1 MAGRGYREARNIFSS
16 RLVAAPPVDLPEAHV
31 LARRPLPR
39 LLLAAALGLVTAVV
53 VHGRVAEADRWG
65 ATRRVPVVARAVPAG
80 RVLGTDDVRTAV
92 IPVAALPEA
101 DVAAAPVGRVTLV
114 ALAAGEVVLAS
125 RVAPGTGLAGLVPPG
140 RRAVAV
146 PRSPATPA
154 VSVGD
159 RVDVVGG
166 DGAGVVAP
174 EASVVAVDD
183 RSVTVAVPAATA
195 PRLAGA
201 VLGGQVSLALVGPT
215 S

>member
-1 MAGRGYREARNIFSS
+1 M
-16 RLVAAPPVDLPEAHV
+16 

-39 LLLAAALGLVTAVV
+39 LLLAAVLGLVTALV

-65 ATRRVPVVARAVPAG
+65 PTRRVPVVARAVAAG
-80 RVLGTDDVRTAV
+80 TVLGADDVRTAV
-92 IPVAALPEA
+92 VPAAVLPDANVATS
-101 DVAAAPVGRVTLV
+101 PVGHVALV
-114 ALAAGEVVLAS
+114 ALAAGEVLLAS

-166 DGAGVVAP
+166 DATGVVAP
-174 EASVVAVDD
+174 GASVVAVDD

-195 PRLAGA
+195 PRLAVA
-201 VLGGQVSLALVGPT
+201 VLGGQVSLALVGPA